1 MEKSWKAGLVM
12 GRISMPQGKGSQ
24 MHNRRDYEKYGLE
37 IPNNIDPTQMHLNV
51 TLVDKDIRKAYKEIF
66 GDSVERYNSRQSR
79 EDRKIEDYYEKI
91 AKSKNGENLFYEDV
105 LQWGKKE
112 DFENNPE
119 LREKAKEALMLY
131 AESFEARNPNL
142 KVIGAYIH
150 MDEVS
155 PHLHLDYIPVAH
167 GYSRGL
173 DTRNS
178 LDRAMKEMGYIPGK
192 ESKLNNATKLWKE
205 NERAFFGEICRRK
218 GLEVE
223 AERKARGS
231 LSVEEYKEAKERM
244 LSPIRKEK
252 EKAIETL
259 KFLTDTSDKLLDPN
273 RKEDVVLR
281 KKTGETKAYTPL
293 PELNRRRDRLIDEI
307 EQKRQEVSELYRE
320 LQNKESAIRQRD
332 RTLQEKDTQLKE
344 FDQTLSKQKKE
355 INSLFNQL
363 ERMRSESVDAELLT
377 DERHQEVA
385 ELDRQKK
392 GHQEELDQLVT
403 RITDLKIQEQS
414 LSPKVARMRSELAE
428 LKSLSGEVEQKRQEV
443 AELDRQVEDRQEELL
458 SMADIDEHEMQ
469 SILNDAVTKNLVS
482 HIIMIVCKLLS
493 EWGIIRSDRRMLAVK
508 LTKPVLADLGK
519 STDGFLQEVKEHRL
533 KRIKSIAQKKRK
545 TR

>member
-1 MEKSWKAGLVM
+1 M

-178 LDRAMKEMGYIPGK
+178 LDRAMKEMGYIPEK

-259 KFLTDTSDKLLDPN
+259 KFLTDTSDKLLDPS

-307 EQKRQEVSELYRE
+307 EQKRQEVSALYRE

-363 ERMRSESVDAELLT
+363 ERMRSESFDAELLA
-377 DERHQEVA
+377 DERRQEVA
-385 ELDRQKK
+385 ELDQQKK
-392 GHQEELDQLVT
+392 GRQEELDQLVT

-428 LKSLSGEVEQKRQEV
+428 SKSLSGEVEQKRQEV

-469 SILNDAVTKNLVS
+469 SILNDAVTKNLGS
-482 HIIMIVCKLLS
+482 HIIMSVCKLLS
-493 EWGIIRSDRRMLAVK
+493 EWGIIRSDWRMLAVK
-508 LTKPVLADLGK
+508 LTKPVLADIGE
-519 STDGFLQEVKEHRL
+519 SMDGFLQKVREHKL
-533 KRIKSIAQKKRK
+533 KNIRSLAKKKR
-545 TR
+545 RGR

>member
-1 MEKSWKAGLVM
+1 M

-307 EQKRQEVSELYRE
+307 EQKRQEVSALYRE

-428 LKSLSGEVEQKRQEV
+428 SKSLAGEVEQKRQEV